1 MLTPERP
8 TRADE
13 VRAKLAELDLTD
25 ADVAKAVA
33 WARPAEKESAR

>member
-13 VRAKLAELDLTD
+13 VRAKLAERGLTD
-25 ADVAKAVA
+25 ADVAEAVA
-33 WARPAEKESAR
+33 WARRAEKESAR